1 VWYALWILYG
11 LTNFTHYVSRNLA
24 VMNRRR
30 GGSEFILDV
39 CLVFCLGSWI
49 KMVESKA
56 NICHFD
62 DL

>member
-1 VWYALWILYG
+1 
-11 LTNFTHYVSRNLA
+11 VSRNLA